1 MKIYRLPINDLFRP
15 NLQEYIW
22 PPQNTQPGEDRGVE
36 QDFDEWILLQD
47 NLLVDDLAKA
57 DWLYAP
63 VFYNRYYINTPD
75 EDGHW
80 GGGIEALSEEIERIL
95 SYEMPTFTIS
105 EADIRVIKPSIDWK
119 DMTIFCASRRGDIGI
134 DIPLLSAPHLIP
146 ELPEKK
152 YLASFSGNLETDG
165 IRMAMREELK
175 DREDCLIE
183 HVANGSE
190 YLVNVILES
199 YIALCPR
206 GQGAQSFRMYEAM
219 QLGTVPLYISDLDCR
234 PFKNW
239 IDYDICSFWANTTDG
254 LNEYLS
260 KLAEYKDK
268 LKHMGYLAKCTY
280 DDFLSYG
287 KWCKFVI
294 RELELL

>member
-1 MKIYRLPINDLFRP
+1 MKIFIIPVDEKFQP
-15 NLQEYIW
+15 DHQDYIW
-22 PPQNTQPGEDRGVE
+22 PPQNARKDMDFGVE
-36 QDFDEWILLQD
+36 QDFLWWLQSHSE
-47 NLLVDDLAKA
+47 LLVDDPAKA
-57 DWLYAP
+57 DWLYVP
-63 VFYNRYYINTPD
+63 IFFNRYYIGNLD

-80 GGGIEALSEEIERIL
+80 GGGIEALSEEVDRIL

-105 EADIRVIKPSIDWK
+105 EADIRVIKPSINWK
-119 DMTIFCASRRGDIGI
+119 DMIIFCASRRGDIGI

-175 DREDCLIE
+175 REDCLIE

-190 YLVNVILES
+190 YFVNVMLES

-206 GQGAQSFRMYEAM
+206 GQGAQSYRMYEAM

-234 PFKNW
+234 PFRNW
-239 IDYDICSFWANTTDG
+239 LDWDICSFWTNTTDR
-254 LNEYLS
+254 LNNYLS
-260 KLAEYKDK
+260 KLAEHKDK

-287 KWCKFVI
+287 NWCKFVI
-294 RELELL
+294 RELDLL